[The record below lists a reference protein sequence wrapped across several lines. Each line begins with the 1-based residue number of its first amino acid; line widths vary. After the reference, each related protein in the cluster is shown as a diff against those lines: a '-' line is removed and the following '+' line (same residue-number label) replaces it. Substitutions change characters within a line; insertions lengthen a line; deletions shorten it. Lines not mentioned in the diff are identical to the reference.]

1 MKKVLVDRP
10 LHREAFELLS
20 KNVEVIEIYDD
31 DSSKIEEA
39 LKVVDGVICSA
50 ALKMREHQIS
60 IAENLKVIG
69 RPGVGYDSVDV
80 EASSR
85 YGIPLVYTPDAPTES
100 VAEHVIALMLMCTKS
115 INIVQKALKED
126 GNFGIRT
133 KVTGIEVQNKILG
146 LVGFGRIGQ
155 RVGEITSMGLGM
167 KVVVFDPYL
176 DKNRCTFKE
185 FEQLNSLK
193 ELLVRSDIVSL
204 HIPFSEATAKMIGKE
219 EFLQMKKSAYL
230 INTARG
236 GVIDEEAF
244 IEALEKKEIAG
255 AGLDVYVK
263 EPPETDNK
271 LFGFDNVVATPH
283 LSSFTDDGK
292 RKMGVGV
299 VQGVLDVLS
308 GKIPEFI
315 VNGEIWEKRRM

>member
-1 MKKVLVDRP
+1 MC
-10 LHREAFELLS
+10 
-20 KNVEVIEIYDD
+20 
-31 DSSKIEEA
+31 SSD
-39 LKVVDGVICSA
+39 L
-50 ALKMREHQIS
+50 
-60 IAENLKVIG
+60 
-69 RPGVGYDSVDV
+69 
-80 EASSR
+80 
-85 YGIPLVYTPDAPTES
+85 GIPLVYTPDAPTES

-133 KVTGIEVQNKILG
+133 KVAGIEVENKILG

-155 RVGEITSMGLGM
+155 RVGEIATLGLGM
-167 KVVVFDPYL
+167 KVIVFDPYL
-176 DKNRCTFKE
+176 DKNRCTFKD
-185 FEQLNSLK
+185 FELLNSFG
-193 ELLVRSDIVSL
+193 ELLGRSDIVSL

-271 LFGFDNVVATPH
+271 LFSFDNVVATPH

-299 VQGVLDVLS
+299 VRGVLDVLS
-308 GKIPEFI
+308 GEMPEYI

>member
-31 DSSKIEEA
+31 DSNKIEEA

-80 EASSR
+80 EASSK
-85 YGIPLVYTPDAPTES
+85 YGIPLVYTPDGPTES

-115 INIVQKALKED
+115 INVVQKALKED
-126 GNFGIRT
+126 GDFSIRT
-133 KVTGIEVQNKILG
+133 RVTGIEAQNKILG

-155 RVGEITSMGLGM
+155 RVGEIASLGLGM

-176 DKNRCTFKE
+176 NKNNCTFKD
-185 FEQLNSLK
+185 FKLLGSLE
-193 ELLVRSDIVSL
+193 ELLDRSDIVSL
-204 HIPFSEATAKMIGKE
+204 HIPFSDATAKLMGKE
-219 EFLQMKKSAYL
+219 EFLQMKKSAFL

-236 GVIDEEAF
+236 GVIDEEAL
-244 IEALEKKEIAG
+244 IDALEKKEIAG

-292 RKMGVGV
+292 CKMGVGV
-299 VQGVLDVLS
+299 VRGVLDVLS
-308 GKIPEFI
+308 GEMPKFI

>member
-1 MKKVLVDRP
+1 MKRVLVDRP

-20 KNVEVIEIYDD
+20 KNVKVIEIYDD
-31 DSSKIEEA
+31 DSRKIEQA

-50 ALKMREHQIS
+50 ALKMREPQIS
-60 IAENLKVIG
+60 IAKNLKVIG

-115 INIVQKALKED
+115 INSVQKALKEE

-133 KVTGIEVQNKILG
+133 KVTGIEVENKILG

-155 RVGEITSMGLGM
+155 RVGEIASKGLGM
-167 KVVVFDPYL
+167 KVLVFDPYL
-176 DKNRCTFKE
+176 DKKRCTFKD
-185 FEQLNSLK
+185 FELMNSLD
-193 ELLVRSDIVSL
+193 ELLSGSDIVSL
-204 HIPFSEATAKMIGKE
+204 HVPFSEATAKMIGKE
-219 EFLQMKKSAYL
+219 EFLLMKKSAYL

-236 GVIDEEAF
+236 GVIDEEAL
-244 IEALEKKEIAG
+244 IEALGKKEIAG

-271 LFGFDNVVATPH
+271 LFDFDNVVATPH

-299 VQGVLDVLS
+299 VRGILDVLS
-308 GKIPEFI
+308 GNMPEFI
-315 VNGEIWEKRRM
+315 VNGEIWENRRM